1 MNTITKG
8 LEMAT
13 ITMMAAQYENRLRVS
28 KKVAGMR
35 SSRNAM
41 SCSRQRQKKGRTKKP
56 GKVCDDAPPP
66 PHTHTHPVTL
76 RHRCRR
82 YDDNTASL
90 TKLRKHLYA
99 KKAVYA

>member
-28 KKVAGMR
+28 KNVAGMR

-41 SCSRQRQKKGRTKKP
+41 SCS
-56 GKVCDDAPPP
+56 
-66 PHTHTHPVTL
+66 
-76 RHRCRR
+76 
-82 YDDNTASL
+82 
-90 TKLRKHLYA
+90 
-99 KKAVYA
+99 